1 LQWAPVAVGA
11 IVAELEIRMMV
22 AEAVVLHMTVSTG
35 TFLTM
40 DIDCTKPALRSIK
53 KSNVL

>member
-40 DIDCTKPALRSIK
+40 DIDCTKPALKSIK

>member
-1 LQWAPVAVGA
+1 VAVGA

-22 AEAVVLHMTVSTG
+22 VEAVVLHMTVSTG

-40 DIDCTKPALRSIK
+40 DIDCTKPALGSIE